1 MGHEEDIKIINAFVG
16 RDCER
21 TLACNSIKLRFAEK
35 GQYIWIDP
43 PWFLDNSSGTVMRSD
58 EYPGDAG
65 EFEEWSEGMNPL
77 NYVRL
82 TSFEYR
88 RGSLVLSFNTEH
100 KLIVPPSLAEVTQ
113 EDFYHHWYA
122 SSE

>member
-1 MGHEEDIKIINAFVG
+1 MDHDEDIKIINAFVG

-35 GQYIWIDP
+35 GQYIWIDS
-43 PWFLDNSSGTVMRSD
+43 PWTLNNSSGTVMRSD
-58 EYPGDAG
+58 DYPGDTG
-65 EFEEWSEGMNPL
+65 EFEEWSKGLRPL
-77 NYVRL
+77 DHARL

-88 RGSLVLSFNTEH
+88 RGCLTLSFNNEH
-100 KLIVPPSLAEVTQ
+100 TLMVPPSLAEVTQ